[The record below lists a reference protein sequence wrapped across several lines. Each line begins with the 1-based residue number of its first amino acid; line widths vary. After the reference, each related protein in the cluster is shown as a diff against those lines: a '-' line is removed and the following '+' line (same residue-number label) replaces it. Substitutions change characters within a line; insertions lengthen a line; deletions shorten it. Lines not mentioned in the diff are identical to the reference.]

1 MQSKLERISE
11 RVLIMNKVAYNRSY
25 GGFGL
30 SQEAVEYLI
39 FFGVVPNLVY
49 FEEETGW
56 PNENYYEHVKEI
68 PRHNPYL
75 VFVVESLGKKADGS
89 TAKLS
94 VKEIDSKH
102 YYIDNYDGKETVIQP
117 TDIDWVAIPSK
128 TKYMDTD
135 RFELPKKVFR

>member
-1 MQSKLERISE
+1 
-11 RVLIMNKVAYNRSY
+11 MNKVVYNKSY

-56 PNENYYEHVKEI
+56 GNENYYVHIKDI

-89 TAKLS
+89 TAKLG
-94 VKEIDSKH
+94 VMEINSNK
-102 YYIDNYDGKETVIQP
+102 YIIRNYDGKESVIEP
-117 TDIDWVAIPSK
+117 EDIDWNIIPNR
-128 TKYMDTD
+128 TKYMDKD
-135 RFELPKKVFR
+135 RFELPRKVLK